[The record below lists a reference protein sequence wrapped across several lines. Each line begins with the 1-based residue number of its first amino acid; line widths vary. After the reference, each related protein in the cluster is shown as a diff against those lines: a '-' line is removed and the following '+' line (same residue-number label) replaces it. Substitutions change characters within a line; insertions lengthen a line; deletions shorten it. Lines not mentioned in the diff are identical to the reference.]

1 MVGKIGIVRSLN
13 LSNIILVY
21 GIYFV
26 NIYYKRGG
34 FINEMSKMRC

>member
-21 GIYFV
+21 DIYFV
-26 NIYYKRGG
+26 NIYITKG
-34 FINEMSKMRC
+34 EDL

>member
-21 GIYFV
+21 DIYFV
-26 NIYYKRGG
+26 NIYIKKRRIYK
-34 FINEMSKMRC
+34 